1 MAVPAQEVSTPG
13 GPRFPW
19 TRSASYAYC
28 ERLARRTA
36 GNFYPAFRLLPAD
49 QRRAM
54 CALYAFLRVADDLSD
69 GPGPPEPKRQAL
81 VHWRLALRAALAG
94 ECSHP
99 LHPAL
104 RHALGR
110 YRVPPG

>member
-28 ERLARRTA
+28 ERLARRAA
-36 GNFYPAFRLLPAD
+36 GNFYHAFRLLPAN

-54 CALYAFLRVADDLSD
+54 CALYAFMRIADDLSD
-69 GPGPPEPKRQAL
+69 GPGSSESKREPLAGWRRAL
-81 VHWRLALRAALAG
+81 HEALAG
-94 ECSHP
+94 AYRHP
-99 LHPAL
+99 TAPAL
-104 RHALGR
+104 QGVVTRNAS
-110 YRVPPG
+110 